1 MFCTRVA
8 LCSDRGESVLR
19 IDNKQARWLWL
30 NKNLLA
36 KPPVGKFDLLQTVKD
51 LGFVQID
58 TIQNVARAHHHILW
72 SRNHK
77 YRSKMIDKHL
87 GRSGDLFEHF
97 THDASMI
104 PSDFFPM
111 WRRQFDSMGERVAR
125 HWYHEKLQGS
135 DEQQLII
142 DRIRREGPLST
153 EAFDTK
159 IEGEKRMWARPPH
172 KQTLDYLWYAGV
184 LTTSHREKFRKY
196 YDLIENV
203 IPSETLAVELD
214 EQAQIDWLCQ
224 AAIERLGIAS
234 LSEIRKFWEAVSPR
248 ETKAWADNAD
258 LTTVE
263 VQSRDGS
270 WVEAFAEADIENKL
284 ELMTTPTSRLRIINP
299 FDPLIRDR
307 NRLKRLFGFDY
318 TIEIFVP
325 AAKRQWGYYV
335 YPLLQNDRFVG
346 RIELKAD
353 RKKSCLNVISF
364 WKEPKVK
371 WGDTRF
377 AAIERELVQFA
388 KFGGVETVNWHCDS
402 I

>member
-1 MFCTRVA
+1 
-8 LCSDRGESVLR
+8 VLR

-111 WRRQFDSMGERVAR
+111 WRRQFDQMGERVAR
-125 HWYHEKLQGS
+125 HWYHEKLQGK

-142 DRIRREGPLST
+142 DRIMQEGPLST

-172 KQTLDYLWYAGV
+172 KQTLDYLWYAGI

-203 IPSETLAVELD
+203 IPPQTMAVELD
-214 EQAQIDWLCQ
+214 EQAQIDWLCN
-224 AAIERLGIAS
+224 AALQRLGIAS
-234 LSEIRKFWEAVSPR
+234 LSELRKFWEAVSPK
-248 ETKAWADNAD
+248 EVKAWAEKVEPER
-258 LTTVE
+258 VE
-263 VQSRDGS
+263 VQGRDGG
-270 WVEAFAEADIENKL
+270 WTEAFAEPDVESKL
-284 ELMTTPTSRLRIINP
+284 AQMSKPTSRLRIINP

-307 NRLKRLFGFDY
+307 IRLKRLFDFDY

-353 RKKSCLNVISF
+353 RKKGKLNVVAF
-364 WKEPKVK
+364 WKEPKIK
-371 WGDTRF
+371 WGEARF
-377 AAIERELVQFA
+377 DALERELTQFA
-388 KFGGVETVNWHCDS
+388 KFGGVERVDWLCGRN
-402 I
+402 